1 MIEKFKESL
10 EFRCNV
16 GYIVAQGLYWMIV
29 CCCISMG
36 NAYLSNKGFPPVSI
50 GFLFAFAYFFAAFI
64 QQIISTQVDN
74 SPRINVIDVLFV
86 LGIILGVDLLVGI
99 GSRESNFITGFSFL
113 VGAMVAT
120 VMQPFLNS
128 LNFYIQDHGIK
139 MNFGFARAS
148 GSFCFF
154 IMSLLAGTLMKHLS
168 PNVAPCFGFICTG
181 LFIFAILWITF
192 QLKKS
197 GVNVDGGF
205 DPFEARHTDDTFSI
219 KGIKTF
225 VSENKMFFVFLLGV
239 VCFIFGHLLINT
251 FIYEI
256 TTYAGGD
263 EADNGGLLAFAAILE
278 LPAMIFFNKLKD
290 RFRTRDLLA
299 ASGVFFL
306 IKIFFTAIANTVGML
321 YFSMIFQAGAF
332 ALFIPAS
339 VHYVDEIM
347 DAKNAVKGQAFV
359 TIAITVSNL
368 ISSLL
373 GGMIIGVINIS
384 VALWFATLITLAGV
398 IISICGLYRIKIK

>member
-1 MIEKFKESL
+1 MIEKFKESI

-16 GYIVAQGLYWMIV
+16 GYVVAQGLYWMIV

-36 NAYLSNKGFPPVSI
+36 NAYLSNKGFAPVTI
-50 GFLFAFAYFFAAFI
+50 GFLFAFAYLFAAFI
-64 QQIISTQVDN
+64 QHILSAQVDN
-74 SPRINVIDVLFV
+74 SPRINVIDVMFV
-86 LGIILGVDLLVGI
+86 LGIILGFDLLLGI
-99 GSRESNFITGFSFL
+99 GARESGFITGLSFM

-139 MNFGFARAS
+139 MNFGVARAS

-154 IMSLLAGTLMKHLS
+154 LMSLLAGTLMKHAS
-168 PNVAPCFGFICTG
+168 ANAAPCLGFICTG
-181 LFIFAILWITF
+181 LFVFVIVWIMF

-205 DPFEARHTDDTFSI
+205 DPFEVKRSDDTFSVKSI
-219 KGIKTF
+219 KSF
-225 VSENKMFFVFLLGV
+225 VDDNKMFFIFLIGV

-256 TTYAGGD
+256 TTAAGGD

-278 LPAMIFFNKLKD
+278 LPAMIFFNKLKEW
-290 RFRTRDLLA
+290 FRTRDLLA
-299 ASGVFFL
+299 ASAVFFL
-306 IKIFFTAIANTVGML
+306 IKIFFTAIASTVGML
-321 YFSMIFQAGAF
+321 YFSMIFQAAAF

-373 GGMIIGVINIS
+373 GGMIIGVLNIS
-384 VALWFATLITLAGV
+384 AALWFATLITLAGV
-398 IISICGLYRIKIK
+398 LISICGLYRIKIK